1 MSERIKAS
9 QMQKLLKEEKLML
22 QEQVNTLQSQVEAQ
36 NQVCLNH
43 IIRQIFHLPNFN
55 TLLIITLFLKRTNLF
70 IYFNATKLPA
80 VQWTY

>member
-43 IIRQIFHLPNFN
+43 IIKANFPLAKFQYSIDYYTVFKAYKFVHIF
-55 TLLIITLFLKRTNLF
+55 
-70 IYFNATKLPA
+70 
-80 VQWTY
+80 